1 MMTLP
6 VFNSR
11 NIPVLFKAGLSI
23 SISIVLFPILKLDDT
38 PFLVDVIPFGIGIIC
53 EIVLGVIIGLSVRMV
68 FAGFQLAGQLSGFQM
83 GFAIARVLDPVT
95 STQGSIIAQLNNLI
109 AILIFLAI
117 NAHHWFLRALV
128 ESFRLVPLFGFQFSN
143 SLMDQLIRLAGNMFV
158 IAIKVGAPVIAALLL
173 TSIALGLV
181 VRTVPQMNIFI
192 VAMPLKIFVGLM
204 FLAFSFPYMSSFLKE
219 VFNGLGKD
227 ILLLLKAM

>member
-1 MMTLP
+1 MTVP

-11 NIPVLFKAGLSI
+11 NIPVLFKAGLAI

-53 EIVLGVIIGLSVRMV
+53 EIVLGVIIGLSVRMI
-68 FAGFQLAGQLSGFQM
+68 FAGVQLAGQLAGFQM
-83 GFAIARVLDPVT
+83 GLAIANVLDPVT
-95 STQGSIIAQLNNLI
+95 SAQGSIIAQLNNLI
-109 AILIFLAI
+109 AILIFLSI
-117 NAHHWFLRALV
+117 NAHHWFLRGLV

-143 SLMDQLIRLAGNMFV
+143 SLMDQLMRLAGNMFI
-158 IAIKVGAPVIAALLL
+158 IAIKVGGPVIAALLL
-173 TSIALGLV
+173 TSVALGLI

-204 FLAFSFPYMSSFLKE
+204 FLALSLPYMSSFLRE

-227 ILLLLKAM
+227 ILFLLKAM